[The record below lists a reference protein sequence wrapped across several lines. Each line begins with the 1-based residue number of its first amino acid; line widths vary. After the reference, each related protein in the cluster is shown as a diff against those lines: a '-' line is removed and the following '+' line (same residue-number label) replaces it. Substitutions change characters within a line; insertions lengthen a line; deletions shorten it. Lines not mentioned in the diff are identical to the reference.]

1 MKKSLLVLVTSALL
15 MTMFPGAAKAA
26 PGDPT
31 IYPITCV
38 SSGRV
43 NVYLD
48 YGINAITITNPNA
61 CHSAESLYISDG
73 TGATWT
79 YSQTIGGTTTSGSYD
94 PAARPNFETG
104 AIGSADSFTLTLA
117 STSNSSLTFS
127 NGYRTL
133 DIFFNNQF
141 NTLSPNPIAIGQQ
154 VTVTGSNLS
163 SVTSL
168 FLQSGSNY
176 FSATTSNRTATQLTF
191 TVPLTVV
198 DFMSGVTSDVTPGI
212 YSLNSARGK
221 SLTVIAAPT
230 TTAPGAPTIGVV
242 TAISP
247 TSAAIAFLAPTSDGG
262 ATIETYTATSS
273 PGSITGQVMQAGSGT
288 ISMTGLTS
296 STAYTFT
303 VTASNSVGTSS
314 ASSSSVSLTTPASA
328 EEIAAQNAADVVAAA
343 SAVKAA
349 AVAAVAKRETEKRLA
364 RDSILTQFK
373 SSEKIG
379 LVIFTQAEIFG
390 ITPQNIVNVQTE
402 IAALPELSRVDITPV
417 IKIARKYEV
426 EGIIASDRVAS
437 IYSDT
442 LIEIGLIPE
451 DSKYKAALTAAIKK
465 LPASERSS
473 LADIAEVIG
482 AEMAEIQARNDLLK
496 AVLTRIAARR
506 AA

>member
-15 MTMFPGAAKAA
+15 MTLFPGAAKAA

-31 IYPITCV
+31 IYSIDCTTSGWNYIYLEYGV
-38 SSGRV
+38 SS
-43 NVYLD
+43 
-48 YGINAITITNPNA
+48 ITMTNPNG
-61 CHSAESLYISDG
+61 CSG
-73 TGATWT
+73 TRTLNLSNGRNATWT
-79 YSQTIGGTTTSGSYD
+79 YSQTISGTTTSGSYD
-94 PAARPNFETG
+94 PEGANLLSG
-104 AIGSADSFTLTLA
+104 AIGSADSFTLTL
-117 STSNSSLTFS
+117 TSARSNYITMS
-127 NGYRTL
+127 NGGRAFVVY
-133 DIFFNNQF
+133 FNKEIETVN
-141 NTLSPNPIAIGQQ
+141 PNPVGIGQQ

-163 SVTSL
+163 TVTSL
-168 FLQSGSNY
+168 GFRDGAKS
-176 FSATTSNRTATQLTF
+176 FSATTTNRTATQLTF

-198 DFMSGVTSDVTPGI
+198 DFMSGVTSNVVPGT
-212 YSLNSARGK
+212 YRLAWLEDTN
-221 SLTVIAAPT
+221 L
-230 TTAPGAPTIGVV
+230 
-242 TAISP
+242 
-247 TSAAIAFLAPTSDGG
+247 FL
-262 ATIETYTATSS
+262 
-273 PGSITGQVMQAGSGT
+273 
-288 ISMTGLTS
+288 
-296 STAYTFT
+296 T
-303 VTASNSVGTSS
+303 VTAAPVVVSV
-314 ASSSSVSLTTPASA
+314 SA
-328 EEIAAQNAADVVAAA
+328 EEVARLAT
-343 SAVKAA
+343 
-349 AVAAVAKRETEKRLA
+349 VAAVAKRETEKRLA
-364 RDSILTQFK
+364 RDSILTKFK